1 MKRLVAIS
9 CLFVLCG
16 CASMH
21 SPYDLRD
28 WCLMMGSSR
37 PADIGPTAQ
46 NPATCHIELAEDL
59 ADRTPRILY
68 IPRDIIMAPV
78 ITARVIWVAFGLTQP
93 PF

>member
-16 CASMH
+16 CASTH

-28 WCLMMGSSR
+28 WCLIMGSTR
-37 PADIGPTAQ
+37 PADIGRIAQ
-46 NPATCHIELAEDL
+46 NSATCDKELKEDL
-59 ADRTPRILY
+59 ADQTPRILY
-68 IPRDIIMAPV
+68 VPRDIIMAPV
-78 ITARVIWVAFGLTQP
+78 LAARIMWVAFGLTRP

>member
-9 CLFVLCG
+9 CLFVVWG
-16 CASMH
+16 CASIH

-46 NPATCHIELAEDL
+46 NRATCNKELAEDL
-59 ADRTPRILY
+59 ADQTPRILY
-68 IPRDIIMAPV
+68 IPRDIIMTPV
-78 ITARVIWVAFGLTQP
+78 IAARVMWVAFGLTRP

>member
-1 MKRLVAIS
+1 MKRLGAIS

-28 WCLMMGSSR
+28 WCLIMGSSR

-46 NPATCHIELAEDL
+46 NPATCNRELAEDL
-59 ADRTPRILY
+59 ADQTPRILY

>member
-9 CLFVLCG
+9 CLFALCG
-16 CASMH
+16 CASMY
-21 SPYDLRD
+21 SPYDLYD

-37 PADIGPTAQ
+37 PASIGATAQ
-46 NPATCHIELAEDL
+46 DSATCNKELTEDL
-59 ADRTPRILY
+59 ADQTPRILY

-78 ITARVIWVAFGLTQP
+78 IAARVIWVAFGLTQP

>member
-16 CASMH
+16 CASML

-46 NPATCHIELAEDL
+46 NPATCNIELAEDL